1 MSYILQNSTKKI
13 KKNEEKT
20 QFDTNITNITFLLL
34 IFARLIMLLEFP
46 VAIATLFSIM
56 YLILDKFLLHNQK

>member
-20 QFDTNITNITFLLL
+20 QFDTNITNITFGLQ
-34 IFARLIMLLEFP
+34 
-46 VAIATLFSIM
+46 TKKN
-56 YLILDKFLLHNQK
+56 Y